1 MRTALNYIL
10 DGIPSLWNALD
21 SEPNVKL
28 KDYKEHT
35 SLNSAQIVGKVRA
48 DIKSNW
54 TEVGKIMKVEFKKVK
69 QLDK

>member
-1 MRTALNYIL
+1 MRTALNYII

-28 KDYKEHT
+28 KDYKKHK
-35 SLNSAQIVGKVRA
+35 SLNSAQIVSRVRA

-54 TEVGKIMKVEFKKVK
+54 AEVGKIMKVEFKKVK